1 MAQQNEIATALGLTR
16 GRVSQLVK
24 QGMPTE
30 SVEAARAWRET
41 RKSANERA
49 GHIAQPVRPL
59 DLSALDGILQAVSQ
73 PQGGGD
79 EMDVRIQQ
87 QVELCRMTREVFVN
101 ALENGDPA
109 QGKLYGNYDRAIG
122 TLLAL
127 EKVRKQRQIEDGRL
141 VDADE
146 SAARFGKILGQL
158 RSLIE
163 RAELT
168 FAPRANPDN
177 PPKALKAY
185 REFRDDLFRKIAEY
199 GVMVEDGSPKIGE
212 DEVAPP
218 VGVGTGEGGEV
229 NGDLDV
235 GDTPTAGEVAGL
247 EWQSE
252 EGDDE

>member
-1 MAQQNEIATALGLTR
+1 MIQQSEIATALGLTR

-24 QGMPTE
+24 MGMPTE
-30 SVEAARAWRET
+30 SVEAARAWRAE
-41 RKSANERA
+41 RQSSNERA

-59 DLSALDGILQAVSQ
+59 DLSGLDDILQAVSQ

-127 EKVRKQRQIEDGRL
+127 EKVRKQRQVEDGRL

-146 SAARFGKILGQL
+146 AAARFSKVLGQL
-158 RSLIE
+158 RSLLD

-168 FAPRANPDN
+168 FAPKANPDN

-185 REFRDDLFRKIAEY
+185 REFKEDIFRKISEY
-199 GVMVEDGSPKIGE
+199 GVQVEDGSPRIGE
-212 DEVAPP
+212 DVVTPP
-218 VGVGTGEGGEV
+218 PVGTGEGDGFSE
-229 NGDLDV
+229 GSGG

-247 EWQSE
+247 EWTAE
-252 EGDDE
+252 ESDDE